1 MRSLSRDIRYEVRQL
16 FAARAFTATA
26 VLTLSLGIGCTTAI
40 YSVVEGVLLRPLP
53 FADPQNLVQLGDVVD
68 GNDSEDPSL
77 PAAESILLTRNTHS
91 FQSLGAYQLL
101 DYELSGP
108 TEAAQIAASR
118 LNASVFSTLG
128 VSPLMGRVFT
138 PEEDAGRAQVAV
150 LSYPTWRGRFHGAAQ
165 ILGSR
170 IQLDRKPYVVIGV
183 MPQGFEFPL
192 VAGQLNRTEV
202 WVPASI
208 TRSELESGSGQW
220 AFGMVARLKPG
231 VTPGQA
237 QQDAGAVSAREIR
250 RGYRWHTVVR
260 RLDSATTDAAR
271 PLMRTLALAAAVVL
285 LIACSNFAGLLLI
298 RSTLRQHEF
307 AVRLALGAPWIA
319 ILSQNLAASLV
330 LSLSGGLLG
339 LGLAMLSLRLG
350 VPFLPETMPR
360 VASIHID
367 GSLIGFSLLL
377 AAFTGIACGL
387 VPATATRRKNLPGD
401 LKEGRTTTSRGG
413 PARLRSTLVVAEL
426 GTTLVLVAAAG
437 LLLRSFEKM
446 TAVDMGFRI
455 DHVLTATYFLPLQQ
469 YSTQAA
475 VDAFDDALVTKL
487 QNLPGAVAA
496 GVTMVLPGTAGPN
509 FGWGFVPENSALAD
523 GKRLSELWGT
533 DVFGDYFAAQGI
545 PVLRGRVLSPADRAD
560 SPLVVVVN
568 RTLAQSSWPGQDPIG
583 KRIHFG
589 GKSAA
594 VPWLTIV
601 GEVGDIKQRAADEDT
616 RPQCYQPASQFQRSF
631 AGYVDADT
639 LSGDGGVI
647 VLRST
652 LPPEQMADSLRAVVR
667 SLDPQLPLTRLQ
679 SMERAVDNG
688 REPRRFTAA
697 LVSAF
702 AMIAVLLAALG
713 VYSVIAFSAAS
724 RRREMAIRLALGS
737 SRSGVMRLI
746 LLSGAR
752 LGFTGCLLGAVVAV
766 FATHLMRS
774 LLFQV
779 DPLDPPVLSLAAVSV
794 LALTVLASLLPARQA
809 ASHEPMK
816 ILRME

>member
-53 FADPQNLVQLGDVVD
+53 FADPHNLVQLGDIVD

-101 DYELSGP
+101 NYELSGP
-108 TEAAQIAASR
+108 IDAAQIAASR

-128 VSPLMGRVFT
+128 VPPLMGRVFT

-150 LSYPTWRGRFHGAAQ
+150 LSYQTWRGRFHGAAQ

-183 MPQGFEFPL
+183 MPRGFEFPL
-192 VAGQLNRTEV
+192 APGQLNRTEV

-208 TRSELESGSGQW
+208 TRSELESGSGSW
-220 AFGMVARLKPG
+220 GFGMVARLKPG

-237 QQDAGAVSAREIR
+237 QQDAGGVSAREIR
-250 RGYRWHTVVR
+250 RSYRWHTVVR

-285 LIACSNFAGLLLI
+285 FIACSNFAGLLLV
-298 RSTLRQHEF
+298 RATLRQQEF
-307 AVRLALGAPWIA
+307 AVRLALGAPWVA
-319 ILSQNLAASLV
+319 ILRQNLAASLV

-350 VPFLPETMPR
+350 IPFLPETMPR
-360 VASIHID
+360 VGSIHID
-367 GSLIGFSLLL
+367 GSVIGFAILL
-377 AAFTGIACGL
+377 ATLTGIACGL
-387 VPATATRRKNLPGD
+387 VPAMATRRKNLLGS

-413 PARLRSTLVVAEL
+413 HARLRSTLVVAEL
-426 GTTLVLVAAAG
+426 GITLVLVAAAG
-437 LLLRSFEKM
+437 LLLRSFQKM
-446 TAVDMGFRI
+446 IAVDMGFRI
-455 DHVLTATYFLPLQQ
+455 DHVLTAAYALPLQQ

-487 QNLPGAVAA
+487 QNLPGAVAV
-496 GVTMVLPGTAGPN
+496 GVTMLLPGTAGPN
-509 FGWGFVPENSALAD
+509 LGWGFVPENSALAD

-533 DVFGDYFAAQGI
+533 EVFGNYFAAQGI
-545 PVLRGRVLSPADRAD
+545 PVIRGRVFTSADRAD

-568 RTLAQSSWPGQDPIG
+568 RTLAQRYWPGQDPIG

-589 GKSAA
+589 GKSTA

-601 GEVGDIKQRAADEDT
+601 GEIGDIRQGAADQDT
-616 RPQCYQPASQFQRSF
+616 EPQCYQPASQFLRSF
-631 AGYVDADT
+631 AGYMPADT
-639 LSGDGGVI
+639 LTGDGGVI
-647 VLRST
+647 ILRST
-652 LPPEQMADSLRAVVR
+652 LPPEQMTGSLRAVVR
-667 SLDPQLPLTRLQ
+667 SLDPQLPLTQLQ
-679 SMERAVDNG
+679 SMERAVDDG

-702 AMIAVLLAALG
+702 AMIAVVLAALG

-746 LLSGAR
+746 LLFGAR
-752 LGFTGCLLGAVVAV
+752 LGFTGCLLGAAVAL
-766 FATHLMRS
+766 FATRLMRS

-779 DPLDPPVLSLAAVSV
+779 DPLDPPVLVLAAVSV
-794 LALTVLASLLPARQA
+794 LVLTVLACLIPARQA
-809 ASHEPMK
+809 ASNEPME

>member
-53 FADPQNLVQLGDVVD
+53 FADPHNLVQLGDIVD

-101 DYELSGP
+101 NYELSGP
-108 TEAAQIAASR
+108 IDAAQIAASR

-128 VSPLMGRVFT
+128 VPPLMGRVFT

-150 LSYPTWRGRFHGAAQ
+150 LSYQTWRGRFHGAAQ

-183 MPQGFEFPL
+183 MPRGFEFPL
-192 VAGQLNRTEV
+192 APGQLNRTEV

-208 TRSELESGSGQW
+208 TRSELESGSGSW
-220 AFGMVARLKPG
+220 GFGMVARLKPG

-237 QQDAGAVSAREIR
+237 QQDAGGVSAREIR
-250 RGYRWHTVVR
+250 RSYRWHTVVR

-285 LIACSNFAGLLLI
+285 FIACSNFAGLLLV
-298 RSTLRQHEF
+298 RATLRQQEF
-307 AVRLALGAPWIA
+307 AVRLALGAPWVA
-319 ILSQNLAASLV
+319 ILRQNLAASLV

-350 VPFLPETMPR
+350 IPFLPETMPR
-360 VASIHID
+360 VGSIHID
-367 GSLIGFSLLL
+367 GSVIGFAILL
-377 AAFTGIACGL
+377 ATLTGIACGL
-387 VPATATRRKNLPGD
+387 VPAMATRRKNLLGN

-413 PARLRSTLVVAEL
+413 HARLRSTLVVAEL
-426 GTTLVLVAAAG
+426 GITLVLVAAAG
-437 LLLRSFEKM
+437 LLLRSFQKM
-446 TAVDMGFRI
+446 IAVDMGFRI
-455 DHVLTATYFLPLQQ
+455 DHVLTAAYALPLQQ

-487 QNLPGAVAA
+487 QNLPGAVAV
-496 GVTMVLPGTAGPN
+496 GVTMLLPGTAGPN
-509 FGWGFVPENSALAD
+509 LGWGFVPENSALAD

-533 DVFGDYFAAQGI
+533 EVFGNYFAAQGI
-545 PVLRGRVLSPADRAD
+545 PVIRGRVFTSADRAD

-568 RTLAQSSWPGQDPIG
+568 RTLAQRYWPGQDPIG

-589 GKSAA
+589 GKSTA

-601 GEVGDIKQRAADEDT
+601 GEIGDIRQGAADQDT
-616 RPQCYQPASQFQRSF
+616 EPQCYQPASQFLRSF
-631 AGYVDADT
+631 AGYMPADT
-639 LSGDGGVI
+639 LTGDGGVI
-647 VLRST
+647 ILRST
-652 LPPEQMADSLRAVVR
+652 LPPEQMTGSLRAVVR
-667 SLDPQLPLTRLQ
+667 SLDPQLPLTQLQ
-679 SMERAVDNG
+679 SMERAVDDG

-702 AMIAVLLAALG
+702 AMIAVVLAALG

-746 LLSGAR
+746 LLFGAR
-752 LGFTGCLLGAVVAV
+752 LGFTGCLLGAAVAL
-766 FATHLMRS
+766 FATRLMRS

-779 DPLDPPVLSLAAVSV
+779 DPLDPPVLVLAAVSV
-794 LALTVLASLLPARQA
+794 LVLTVLACLIPARQA
-809 ASHEPMK
+809 ASNEPME

>member
-53 FADPQNLVQLGDVVD
+53 FADPHNLVQLGDIVD

-101 DYELSGP
+101 NYELSGP
-108 TEAAQIAASR
+108 IDAAQIAASR

-128 VSPLMGRVFT
+128 VPPLMGRVFT
-138 PEEDAGRAQVAV
+138 PDEDAGRAQVAV
-150 LSYPTWRGRFHGAAQ
+150 LSYQTWRGRFHGAAQ

-183 MPQGFEFPL
+183 MPRGFEFPL
-192 VAGQLNRTEV
+192 APGQLNRTEV

-208 TRSELESGSGQW
+208 TRSELESGSGSW
-220 AFGMVARLKPG
+220 GFGMVARLKPG

-237 QQDAGAVSAREIR
+237 QQDAGGVSAREIR
-250 RGYRWHTVVR
+250 RSYRWHTVVR

-285 LIACSNFAGLLLI
+285 FIACSNFAGLLLV
-298 RSTLRQHEF
+298 RATLRQQEF
-307 AVRLALGAPWIA
+307 AVRLALGAPWVA
-319 ILSQNLAASLV
+319 ILRQNLAAPLV

-350 VPFLPETMPR
+350 IPFLPETMPR
-360 VASIHID
+360 VGSIHID
-367 GSLIGFSLLL
+367 GSVIGFAILL
-377 AAFTGIACGL
+377 ATLTGIACGL
-387 VPATATRRKNLPGD
+387 VPAMATRRKNLLGN

-413 PARLRSTLVVAEL
+413 HARLRSTLVVAEL
-426 GTTLVLVAAAG
+426 GITLVLVAAAG
-437 LLLRSFEKM
+437 LLLRSFQKM
-446 TAVDMGFRI
+446 IAVDMGFRI
-455 DHVLTATYFLPLQQ
+455 DHVLTAAYALPLQQ

-487 QNLPGAVAA
+487 QNLPGAVAV
-496 GVTMVLPGTAGPN
+496 GVTMLLPGTAGPN
-509 FGWGFVPENSALAD
+509 LGWGFVPENSALAD

-533 DVFGDYFAAQGI
+533 EVFGNYFAAQGI
-545 PVLRGRVLSPADRAD
+545 PVIRGRVFTSADRAD

-568 RTLAQSSWPGQDPIG
+568 RTLAQRYWPGQDPIG

-589 GKSAA
+589 GKSTA

-601 GEVGDIKQRAADEDT
+601 GEIGDIRQGAADQDT
-616 RPQCYQPASQFQRSF
+616 EPQCYQPASQFLRSF
-631 AGYVDADT
+631 AGYMPADT
-639 LSGDGGVI
+639 LTGDGGVI
-647 VLRST
+647 ILRST
-652 LPPEQMADSLRAVVR
+652 LPPEQMTGSLRAVVR
-667 SLDPQLPLTRLQ
+667 SLDPQLPLTQLQ
-679 SMERAVDNG
+679 SMERAVDDG

-702 AMIAVLLAALG
+702 AMIAVVLAALG

-746 LLSGAR
+746 LLFGAR
-752 LGFTGCLLGAVVAV
+752 LGFTGCLLGAAVAL
-766 FATHLMRS
+766 FATRLMRS

-779 DPLDPPVLSLAAVSV
+779 DPLDPPVLVLAAVSV
-794 LALTVLASLLPARQA
+794 LVLTVLVCLIPARQA
-809 ASHEPMK
+809 ASNEPME